1 MVKKRSIA
9 LVIVLILLNILFF
22 GCERQTIAQNT
33 EFQKQNYNGRVFYEI
48 FVRSFNDSNDDGIG
62 DIRGVTQKLDYLS
75 KDLGVT
81 GIWLMP
87 INESPSYHG
96 YDVSNYY
103 SINKD
108 YGTIEDL
115 KELLKEAHKRNIKVI
130 IDLVINHTSIDNSW
144 FKEAANDKNSKYR
157 NYYIWAD
164 KNTDVTEGSPI
175 SPEPWTPMGDNYYY
189 ALFWSGMPDLN
200 YDNKDVR
207 EEMKKVAKY
216 YLDMGVDGFR
226 LDAAMHIYED
236 NNKNVEWWKEF
247 SDYVKGQNKDA
258 VLVGEV
264 WDNTTVIS
272 KYMQSLDSTFNF
284 PAADSIMNMIKSG
297 DVGNVSFVLTN
308 AYEQYAAKS
317 NSYIDSPFL
326 TNHDQNRVM
335 NMLKDDEKAKKAAA
349 VLLTLPGTPYIY
361 YGEETGMTGAKPDE
375 KIREPF
381 IWDNK
386 DNKMNT
392 SWEASSNDVNKVAVN
407 VQLQDKNSLL
417 NFYKQ
422 IIAIRNTRDEL
433 KYGNF
438 ESLDTVNTNIYAIK
452 RTNNNSS
459 IYVYVNLNDQ
469 SSTEKIDI
477 SKAKIIYSNKRKE
490 SKVSFNG
497 NINIE
502 SNEILIFEKT
512 K

>member
-1 MVKKRSIA
+1 MMKKRSMA
-9 LVIVLILLNILFF
+9 LVLILILFSTLFF
-22 GCERQTIAQNT
+22 GCKKQTIAQST
-33 EFQKQNYNGRVFYEI
+33 ELQKQNYNGRVFYEI
-48 FVRSFNDSNDDGIG
+48 FVRSFNDSNGDGIG
-62 DIRGVTQKLDYLS
+62 DIKGVTQKLDYLS

-87 INESPSYHG
+87 INDSPSYHG

-108 YGTIEDL
+108 YGTLEDF
-115 KELLKEAHKRNIKVI
+115 KELIKEAHKRNIKVI
-130 IDLVINHTSIDNSW
+130 MDLVINHTSIDNAW

-175 SPEPWTPMGDNYYY
+175 SPQPWTPMGEDYYY

-216 YLDMGVDGFR
+216 YLDLGIDGFR

-236 NNKNVEWWKEF
+236 NNKNVQWWKEF
-247 SDYVKGQNKDA
+247 NDYVKSQNKDA

-264 WDNTTVIS
+264 WDKTAVIS
-272 KYMQSLDSTFNF
+272 QYMQSLDSAFNF
-284 PAADSIMNMIKSG
+284 PEADAVMNMVNSG
-297 DVGNVSFVLTN
+297 DVGNTAFVLTN
-308 AYEQYAAKS
+308 AYEQYALKAK
-317 NSYIDSPFL
+317 NYIDSPFL
-326 TNHDQNRVM
+326 TNHDQNRIMSVL
-335 NMLKDDEKAKKAAA
+335 NDEDKAKKAAA

-386 DNKMNT
+386 NT
-392 SWEASSNDVNKVAVN
+392 KLNASWEASTNDINKVAVN
-407 VQLQDKNSLL
+407 VQSQDKNSLL

-422 IIAIRNTRDEL
+422 MISLRNNSEEL
-433 KYGNF
+433 KYGSF
-438 ESLDTVNTNIYAIK
+438 EALDTVNTNIYAIK
-452 RTNNNSS
+452 RTKDNNST
-459 IYVYVNLNDQ
+459 YVYINLNDEPAK
-469 SSTEKIDI
+469 EKIDI
-477 SKAKIIYSNKRKE
+477 SKAKILYSNKRKE
-490 SKVSFNG
+490 SKLSFKG
-497 NINIE
+497 NLDIE
-502 SNEILIFEKT
+502 GNEILILEKI

>member
-1 MVKKRSIA
+1 MKKRSMA
-9 LVIVLILLNILFF
+9 LVLILILFSTLFF
-22 GCERQTIAQNT
+22 GCKKQTIAQSA
-33 EFQKQNYNGRVFYEI
+33 ELQKENYNGRVFYEI
-48 FVRSFNDSNDDGIG
+48 FVRSFNDSNGDGIG
-62 DIRGVTQKLDYLS
+62 DIKGVTQKLDYLS

-87 INESPSYHG
+87 INDSPSYHG

-108 YGTIEDL
+108 YGTLEDF
-115 KELLKEAHKRNIKVI
+115 KELIKEAHKRNIKVI
-130 IDLVINHTSIDNSW
+130 MDLVINHTSIDNAW
-144 FKEAANDKNSKYR
+144 FKEAANDKNSRYR

-175 SPEPWTPMGDNYYY
+175 NPQPWTPMGEDYYY

-216 YLDMGVDGFR
+216 YLGFGIDGFR

-236 NNKNVEWWKEF
+236 NNKNIQWWKEF
-247 SDYVKGQNKDA
+247 NDYVKNQNKDA

-264 WDNTTVIS
+264 WDKTTVIS
-272 KYMQSLDSTFNF
+272 QYMESLDSDFNF
-284 PAADSIMNMIKSG
+284 PAADAIMNMVNSK
-297 DVGNVSFVLTN
+297 DVGNIAFVLTN
-308 AYEQYAAKS
+308 AYEQYVLKAK
-317 NSYIDSPFL
+317 NYIDSPFL

-335 NMLKDDEKAKKAAA
+335 SILNDEDKAKKAAA

-381 IWDNK
+381 LWDNK
-386 DNKMNT
+386 DTKMNT
-392 SWEASSNDVNKVAVN
+392 SWEASTNDINKVAVN
-407 VQLQDKNSLL
+407 VQLQDKDSLL

-422 IIAIRNTRDEL
+422 MIALRNTSEEL
-433 KYGNF
+433 KYGSF
-438 ESLDTVNTNIYAIK
+438 EALDTVSTNIYAIK
-452 RTNNNSS
+452 RTKDNSS
-459 IYVYVNLNDQ
+459 TYVYINLNDEPAK
-469 SSTEKIDI
+469 EKIDI
-477 SKAKIIYSNKRKE
+477 SKAKILYSNKRKE
-490 SKVSFNG
+490 SKLSFKG
-497 NINIE
+497 NIDIQG
-502 SNEILIFEKT
+502 NEILILEKT